1 MKSLPFALCMAVL
14 LFAGS
19 LPAWAAEPSVSPVA
33 SGEGTDAVPAPIVVG
48 GRTVGTDDGLA
59 YQWPGVHFQ
68 TRFSGDGVLFEV
80 GPGDVILHVEADG
93 ARIASLRKP
102 APGRYRIA
110 GLGPGE
116 HRVRIDA
123 ATESQAGPNRFGG
136 FLLPPGSAPL
146 APPQATRRIEFI
158 GDSHTVGYGSASGGR
173 DCSDAQVWETT
184 DTTLAFGPR
193 LAAAYGADYRVNAIS
208 GRGIVRNYGGM
219 PGDTLPQAYPWLLFD
234 HSVREAGPADWQPQ
248 LVVIAL
254 GTNDFSTPLAAGER
268 WATRQALHQD
278 YEQIYA
284 GFVRMLRAR
293 YPQAYFL
300 LWATDLADGEIA
312 AETGKVAAALRQG
325 GDDRIGFATVAGL
338 AMDACHWHPSA
349 ADHRRIAEVLARHVD
364 AVPGLWPA
372 EDAP

>member
-1 MKSLPFALCMAVL
+1 MKPLSFALSLAML

-19 LPAWAAEPSVSPVA
+19 VPAQAAEPSVSPVVDGA
-33 SGEGTDAVPAPIVVG
+33 GVDAVPAPLTVG
-48 GRTVGTDDGLA
+48 GRAASVDGGLA

-80 GPGDVILHVEADG
+80 GQGDVVLHVEADG
-93 ARIASLRKP
+93 ARIATLRKP

-110 GLGPGE
+110 GLGPDE

-123 ATESQAGPNRFGG
+123 ATESQSGPSRFGG
-136 FLLPPGSAPL
+136 FLLPPGSVPL
-146 APPQATRRIEFI
+146 APPQAARRIEFI
-158 GDSHTVGYGSASGGR
+158 GDSHTVGYGSASDGR

-184 DTTLAFGPR
+184 DNTLAFGPR
-193 LAAAYGADYRVNAIS
+193 LAAAYGTDYRVNAIS

-234 HSVREAGPADWQPQ
+234 HSVRETEPADWQPQ
-248 LVVIAL
+248 LVVVAL

-268 WATRQALHQD
+268 WATRQALHED
-278 YEQIYA
+278 YERTYV
-284 GFVRMLRAR
+284 GFVQTLRAR

-312 AETGKVAAALRQG
+312 TETGKVAAALRRD

-372 EDAP
+372 EDAR